1 MTSSVEQRIVEM
13 QFNNTQFEQGV
24 SKTLSSLDTLGK
36 SLKLD
41 GASRGLEEVAAAG
54 NNIKLDHISSAVDS
68 VANKFTNMSI
78 VGITAISNIVNK
90 AVDAGTQ
97 LAKSLTIA
105 PIMDGFH
112 EYETNLNAIQ
122 TILAN
127 TGLEGKK
134 GLATVNHALSELNHY
149 SDQTIY
155 NFSEMA
161 RNVGTFTA
169 AGVKLDTATAAIK
182 GIANLAAV
190 SGSNSEQASAAMY
203 QLSQALAAGK
213 ATLED
218 WNSVV
223 NAGMGGK
230 VFQDA
235 LVETARVHGVAVDKI
250 IKEEGSFRLSLQKGW
265 LTSEVL
271 TETLS
276 KFTGDLNAK
285 QLKSMG
291 YNEQQIAGILKM
303 GKTAKDAA
311 TKVKTYTQLI
321 STLQEAVGSGW
332 SQTWQILF
340 GDFEEAKT
348 LFTGIND
355 VLGGFIKESSEAR
368 NKVLGDWKEL
378 GGRTVLINAIS
389 NAFNALIAVIK
400 PIRDAFRSIF
410 PATTGKQLYEFTVAI
425 KNFTENLKIGG
436 STAEN
441 IKRTFAGFFAVL
453 DIGWIIVKEVVKTLF
468 SLIGVATE
476 GSGGFLEFTG
486 SIGDFLVSVR
496 NAIKNGDGLAKIFE
510 GIGKVL
516 SIPIKLINF
525 LGALL
530 SSLFSNVDTKSL
542 VEFTENL
549 DPLGRLGEIISSA
562 WSKAVSSINEVAKAF
577 FPLSDKLSEFFSE
590 FGNSIAGLGD
600 FNFSDILNTINTG
613 LFAGLLLLLK
623 NFIDNFS
630 SGGDGFVNAVTE
642 SFTQLTDTMGAMQ
655 NTLRAATLL
664 QIAAA
669 IGILTF
675 SVISLSKI
683 DAAGLTR
690 ALTAIAV
697 MFTQLSA
704 SLIIFEKVSGFAGFA
719 KMPFVAGAMILL
731 AVAVNVLASAATKL
745 ASLDWNGLA
754 KGLTGLTV
762 MLGLLIG
769 TVKFMPDNKG
779 LISTGLS
786 LIVLAT
792 AIKILTSSVTELSG
806 LSWEEM
812 AKGLVGVGALLT
824 SLTLFTKFADAN
836 KGGIIQ
842 GAGLILLAVG
852 IKILAS
858 AMSDFSDLSWED
870 IAKGLVGMAG
880 GLVLIAGALNL
891 IPPSSLL
898 SAAAVLVVATSL
910 SMIGDALKSMGKT
923 SWEEIGKGLVVLGG
937 SLALIAAALTLLP
950 PSSILSAAAILIV
963 ATSLNM
969 IGDALK
975 SMGEMSWESIAKGL
989 VLLSGSL
996 AIIAAAMLLMT
1007 GAISGAAALVVVA
1020 GALAII
1026 APILQTFGNMSWEA
1040 IGKGLLM
1047 LAGVFVILGA
1057 AGLLLTPVIPTLL
1070 GLGAAITL
1078 LGVGV
1083 ALAGAGVF
1091 LFAAGLTALAAA
1103 GAAGT
1108 AAIVGIV
1115 SGLAGL
1121 IPAVMKQ
1128 IGLGIVAFAQVIA
1141 TGGPAIT
1148 RALVTV
1154 LNSLMDAII
1163 KLTPKIAKTF
1173 LILLTSLLNI
1183 LETAVP
1189 KMVTAGLKILAGF
1202 LQGINDN
1209 IGKIVTL
1216 GISIIT
1222 KFIDSIAN
1230 GIPKIVQSG
1239 VNLIIKFIDGVTKA
1253 INNNSERLG
1262 KAGGDLAI
1270 AIIRGMVNGIG
1281 SGIGQVQNAAKAM
1294 AEGALNTAKQALGI
1308 HSPSKEFEK
1317 IGNYVNEGFLKGLL
1331 GNRDQVFAAFDK
1343 LKNMLR
1349 DSIRSSAEDVDRA
1362 EEKLKKLTSA
1372 RKKDA
1377 DAIKKATAALA
1388 EAKVVHELT
1397 SKAYVE
1403 LTKNLDDERNKL
1415 GKLALQYD
1423 QLTNK
1428 IKAAQDRLA
1437 DAKRTRDDYNKSVK
1451 DQYSDLP
1458 DITGETKLA
1467 TYLQDLKK
1475 QISDTKTYETALAK
1489 LRSLGL
1495 NDALYKELLAKGPSA
1510 LPFVQQL
1517 LAGGKASVDEINKL
1531 QKQLEGVATRLGK
1544 TASSQLYQAAVDAAA
1559 GFLKGLESQRAAI
1572 EKMMIK
1578 IADAM
1583 VTAIKKKLK
1592 IKSPSRVFEELGKY
1606 STEGLAKGLSDSSS
1620 IIEESTKN
1628 LGENAIESLRKSMMG
1643 VSDMVMSGLETDPTI
1658 RPVLDLTSVKKDAG
1672 QIGDMLAA
1680 HPISASGSYFRAKLA
1695 SIDYMTD
1702 FSSPQETSQT
1712 QTPSLTFNQYNNSPK
1727 ALSQAE
1733 IYRQTNN
1740 QLSVVKGART
1750 KNA

>member
-1 MTSSVEQRIVEM
+1 MNSIEQRIVEM
-13 QFNNTQFEQGV
+13 QFNNAQFEQGI
-24 SKTLSSLDTLGK
+24 SQSLNSLDTLGK

-41 GASRGLEEVAAAG
+41 GASRGLEEISAAG
-54 NNIKLDHISSAVDS
+54 NNVKLDHISSAVDGI
-68 VANKFTNMSI
+68 AHKFSNMS
-78 VGITAISNIVNK
+78 VVAITAISNIVNR
-90 AVDAGTQ
+90 AVNAGTE

-112 EYETNLNAIQ
+112 EYETNLNSIQ

-134 GLATVNHALSELNHY
+134 GLTAVNRALDELNHY

-155 NFSEMA
+155 NFTEMA
-161 RNVGTFTA
+161 KNVGTFTA

-182 GIANLAAV
+182 GIANLAAI

-203 QLSQALAAGK
+203 QLSQALAAGR

-235 LVETARVHGVAVDKI
+235 LKETARVHGVAIDQMV
-250 IKEEGSFRLSLQKGW
+250 KEEGSFRLTLQKGW
-265 LTSEVL
+265 LTSDIL

-303 GKTAKDAA
+303 GKTATDAA
-311 TKVKTYTQLI
+311 TKVKTYSQLI

-332 SQTWQILF
+332 AHTWQTLF
-340 GDFEEAKT
+340 GDFEEART

-355 VLGGFIKESSEAR
+355 VLGGFIKESNEAR

-389 NAFNALIAVIK
+389 NAFNALISVIK

-453 DIGWIIVKEVVKTLF
+453 DIGWTIIKEVVKTLF
-468 SLIGVATE
+468 SLIGVATK
-476 GSGGFLEFTG
+476 GSGGFLEFTA

-496 NAIKNGDGLAKIFE
+496 NAIKNGDGLSKIFD

-525 LGALL
+525 LGTLL
-530 SSLFSNVDTKSL
+530 GSLFSNIDTKGL
-542 VEFTENL
+542 TDFTKNI
-549 DPLGRLGEIISSA
+549 DPLGFIIDKIKSGL
-562 WSKAVSSINEVAKAF
+562 VSLANGFAPITDKITKF
-577 FPLSDKLSEFFSE
+577 FETFKESTE
-590 FGNSIAGLGD
+590 GLGGL
-600 FNFSDILNTINTG
+600 NFDDILNTINTG
-613 LFAGLLLLLK
+613 FFGGLIFIIK
-623 NFIDNFS
+623 NFVDNFS
-630 SGGDGFVNAVTE
+630 GNGSFVDAVTE

-664 QIAAA
+664 QIAIA
-669 IGILTF
+669 IGILTV
-675 SVISLSKI
+675 SVVALSKI

-690 ALTAIAV
+690 ALTAITV
-697 MFTQLSA
+697 MFTQLLG
-704 SLIIFEKVSGFAGFA
+704 SLTIFEKISGFEGFA
-719 KMPFVAGAMILL
+719 RMPLVAAAMILL
-731 AVAVNVLASAATKL
+731 GVAVNILASAVKKL
-745 ASLDWNGLA
+745 AELDWNGLS
-754 KGLTGLTV
+754 KGLTGV
-762 MLGLLIG
+762 AIILGLLVA
-769 TVKFMPDNKG
+769 TAQFMPDDKR
-779 LISTGLS
+779 LIATG
-786 LIVLAT
+786 IGITILASG
-792 AIKILTSSVTELSG
+792 IKILASAVTGLSG
-806 LSWEEM
+806 LSWEEI
-812 AKGLVGVGALLT
+812 AKGLISVGALLG

-836 KGGIIQ
+836 KGGILQ
-842 GAGLILLAVG
+842 GAGLILLAAS

-858 AMSDFSDLSWED
+858 AMLDLSSLTWEE

-880 GLVLIAGALNL
+880 GLLLIGSALNL
-891 IPPSSLL
+891 I
-898 SAAAVLVVATSL
+898 
-910 SMIGDALKSMGKT
+910 
-923 SWEEIGKGLVVLGG
+923 
-937 SLALIAAALTLLP
+937 P
-950 PSSILSAAAILIV
+950 PSSILSAAAVFIV
-963 ATSLNM
+963 ATSLSTL
-969 IGDALK
+969 GDALK
-975 SMGEMSWESIAKGL
+975 SVGTLSWEEIAKGL
-989 VLLSGSL
+989 VGIGGGILLISAALALLPPSSVISAL
-996 AIIAAAMLLMT
+996 AIGDVIDNLVKVGTVLKSLGSMSWDEVARGLVAMGGALGIIVATLYLMT
-1007 GAISGAAALVVVA
+1007 GAVTGAVSLLIVA
-1020 GALAII
+1020 GALAILG
-1026 APILQTFGNMSWEA
+1026 PIVQSFGKMSWGEIA
-1040 IGKGLLM
+1040 AGLFA

-1057 AGLLLTPVIPTLL
+1057 AGALLTPVIPTLI
-1070 GLGAAITL
+1070 GLGVAIAL
-1078 LGVGV
+1078 LGTGI
-1083 ALAGAGVF
+1083 ALLGAGLAFAGAGVLF
-1091 LFAAGLTALAAA
+1091 LAVGLTTLAAA
-1103 GAAGT
+1103 GTAGT
-1108 AAIVGIV
+1108 AALVGIIT
-1115 SGLAGL
+1115 GLSST
-1121 IPAVMKQ
+1121 IPTVMKQ
-1128 IGLGIVAFAQVIA
+1128 IALGIIAFAQVIA
-1141 TGGPAIT
+1141 TSGPAIT
-1148 RALVTV
+1148 RAFTAV
-1154 LNSLMDAII
+1154 LISLLDSINKTA
-1163 KLTPKIAKTF
+1163 PKIGKT
-1173 LILLTSLLNI
+1173 LLTLLTLLLNI

-1189 KMVTAGLKILAGF
+1189 KMVSAGLKILVGF
-1202 LQGINDN
+1202 LKGISDN
-1209 IGKIVTL
+1209 ISKIVTL
-1216 GISIIT
+1216 GIDIIT
-1222 KFIDSIAN
+1222 KFIDAIAN
-1230 GIPKIVQSG
+1230 SLPKIIPSG
-1239 VNLIIKFIDGVTKA
+1239 VNLILKFIEGVTKA

-1262 KAGGDLAI
+1262 RAGADLAL
-1270 AIIRGMVNGIG
+1270 AIIRGMVNGSG

-1362 EEKLKKLTSA
+1362 EAKLKKLTSA
-1372 RKKDA
+1372 RKKDI

-1423 QLTNK
+1423 QLTDK

-1437 DAKRTRDDYNKSVK
+1437 DAKRTRDEYNKSVK

-1544 TASSQLYQAAVDAAA
+1544 TASTQLYQAAVDAAA
-1559 GFLKGLESQRAAI
+1559 GFVKGLESQRAAI

-1606 STEGLAKGLSDSSS
+1606 SAEGLARGLSDSSS

-1643 VSDMVMSGLETDPTI
+1643 VSDIVMSGLETDPTI